1 MKNSRLRVNEK
12 MNKFKI
18 RNSSLELLKII
29 ALMLIVISHSVP
41 YYGDTTSISFIDLGI
56 ATNDIT
62 VFILNLIRCF
72 GQIGNILFIICSSY
86 FLLESKKSK
95 KEKIL
100 NIILDSFVISMLF
113 VLIAVLLKCNITSKD
128 FIKQFLPITSQ
139 NNWFI
144 GCYLLLYII
153 HPLMNIIISSL
164 NKKQLFRIDLILI
177 FLYCIV
183 QFVIDGKYYYNEL
196 IGFIL
201 IYFLVAY
208 IKLYMINFVKNIKI
222 NFILILVSLIGM
234 VILLIITNILGLKF
248 NIFSDKLLYWNKISN
263 PMYILLSIGLFNI
276 FNSKKFVNKFINYIS
291 SLSLIFYMIHDNLL
305 FRRYIKPEFYK
316 LVFPYGH
323 ILIWVIIEAIILF
336 ICGMLIST
344 IYKETIQKIVYIAS
358 NKIYNLSRKIYFKIE
373 IKLLQKE

>member
-305 FRRYIKPEFYK
+305 FRSYIKPEFYK